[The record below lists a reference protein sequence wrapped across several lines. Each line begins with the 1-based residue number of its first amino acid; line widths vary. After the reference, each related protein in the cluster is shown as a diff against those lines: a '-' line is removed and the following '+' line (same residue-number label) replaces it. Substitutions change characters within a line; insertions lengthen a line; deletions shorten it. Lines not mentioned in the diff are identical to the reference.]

1 MAYAEAVNVVGWDA
15 LAGHFILPTPGF
27 HGVFDQNPKQS
38 IRALGFGFD
47 LDTGHRLAFTGYC
60 RLFKAQA

>member
-1 MAYAEAVNVVGWDA
+1 
-15 LAGHFILPTPGF
+15 
-27 HGVFDQNPKQS
+27 VFDQNPKQS
-38 IRALGFGFD
+38 MRALGFGFD